1 MSFDA
6 MLMLVILLLIGL
18 IDVFV
23 CAFWHVRFV
32 VWMVDLVVDLV
43 VDWVMDW
50 VMNWVMDFVM
60 RVMDWVMRVVR
71 VVVHEFLF
79 FIFAL
84 TVLEVVQWVMR
95 VVESTVVQ
103 VVIEMVWVGMH
114 ASIMVVMV
122 EEPVRSVVSMVHEP
136 VRVVVHHEAGRWSE
150 MHEVRVR
157 VHGTVTLA
165 HSALALVVH
174 LVHH

>member
-6 MLMLVILLLIGL
+6 MLVLVILLLIGL
-18 IDVFV
+18 INVFV
-23 CAFWHVRFV
+23 CAFWDVRFV
-32 VWMVDLVVDLV
+32 VGMVDLVVDLV

-50 VMNWVMDFVM
+50 VMNWVMNW
-60 RVMDWVMRVVR
+60 VMDWVMWVVR

-84 TVLEVVQWVMR
+84 TVFEVVHWVMR

-103 VVIEMVWVGMH
+103 VVIEMVWEGMH
-114 ASIMVVMV
+114 TSIMVVMV
-122 EEPVRSVVSMVHEP
+122 EEPVRHRVVSVVHEP

-150 MHEVRVR
+150 MQEVWVR

>member
-1 MSFDA
+1 MSLDA
-6 MLMLVILLLIGL
+6 MLVLVILLLIGL
-18 IDVFV
+18 INVFV
-23 CAFWHVRFV
+23 CTLWDVRFV
-32 VWMVDLVVDLV
+32 VGMVDLVVYLV

-50 VMNWVMDFVM
+50 VMNWVM
-60 RVMDWVMRVVR
+60 WVVR

-84 TVLEVVQWVMR
+84 TVLEVVHWVMR

-122 EEPVRSVVSMVHEP
+122 EEPVRHPVVSVVHEP

-150 MHEVRVR
+150 MHEVWVR